1 MEVMTM
7 NPAVLQCGPALDTLG
22 REHVESAPLWPCSHA
37 APMLLPCC
45 PLAAPLPWLWPA
57 GPGKAL
63 SGLGCHLGCHM
74 PAQALT
80 RSRASLTSVRWGTRS
95 RSRRAD
101 LIPRHSPY
109 PIPAP
114 TLNRTLTLAL
124 ALTLAL
130 TLTLTPTLTLMLTP
144 WPHSQP
150 SARARRLCEQAR
162 NLLLIAVLLFVF
174 FPVAAQNNPALQAA
188 R

>member
-1 MEVMTM
+1 
-7 NPAVLQCGPALDTLG
+7 
-22 REHVESAPLWPCSHA
+22 
-37 APMLLPCC
+37 
-45 PLAAPLPWLWPA
+45 
-57 GPGKAL
+57 
-63 SGLGCHLGCHM
+63 M

-95 RSRRAD
+95 LSRRAD

>member
-1 MEVMTM
+1 
-7 NPAVLQCGPALDTLG
+7 
-22 REHVESAPLWPCSHA
+22 
-37 APMLLPCC
+37 
-45 PLAAPLPWLWPA
+45 
-57 GPGKAL
+57 
-63 SGLGCHLGCHM
+63 M

-95 RSRRAD
+95 RSRRAY
-101 LIPRHSPY
+101 LIPSHSPH
-109 PIPAP
+109 PIPTP

-130 TLTLTPTLTLMLTP
+130 TLTLTLTRRAGPVCLAL

>member
-1 MEVMTM
+1 
-7 NPAVLQCGPALDTLG
+7 
-22 REHVESAPLWPCSHA
+22 
-37 APMLLPCC
+37 
-45 PLAAPLPWLWPA
+45 
-57 GPGKAL
+57 
-63 SGLGCHLGCHM
+63 M

-95 RSRRAD
+95 LSRRAD

-130 TLTLTPTLTLMLTP
+130 TLTLTPTLTLMLTLTLTLSLSLTLTLTRRAGP
-144 WPHSQP
+144 VCLALWPHSQP

>member
-1 MEVMTM
+1 M

-130 TLTLTPTLTLMLTP
+130 TLTLTPTLTLMLTLTLTLTLSLTLTLTRRAGP
-144 WPHSQP
+144 VCLALAPLPACGP
-150 SARARRLCEQAR
+150 SPS
-162 NLLLIAVLLFVF
+162 
-174 FPVAAQNNPALQAA
+174 PV
-188 R
+188 